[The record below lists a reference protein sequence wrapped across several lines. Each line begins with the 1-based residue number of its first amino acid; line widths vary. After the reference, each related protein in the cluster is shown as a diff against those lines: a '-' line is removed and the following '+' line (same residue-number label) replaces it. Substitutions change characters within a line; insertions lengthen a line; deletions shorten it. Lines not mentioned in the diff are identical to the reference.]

1 MTYPCPK
8 DPTHQSDDPDYCSVC
23 GAKIAGT
30 PPTPNAG
37 GGKGEAV
44 PYPAPPAL
52 GAGGA
57 ACPDC
62 GTSRA
67 GSARFCEVCRHDF
80 GAGTLGNAVVAV
92 PVAPATTPTRRDLAP
107 APEPVPDPVPA
118 VSVPNPLPVTDAAL
132 VPDAPSDPALTLE
145 IFAVVD
151 PSLYVDPDPSM
162 VLPTGEPPRTFPLDL
177 AENLIG
183 RRSDKRD
190 IHPEVPLTDPGVSH
204 RHAKLLREP
213 DGSFVLLDVG
223 SSNGT
228 QLNGKDVPAGVRTP
242 VGVGD
247 EITLG
252 CWTRLTLRD
261 AGAQP

>member
-30 PPTPNAG
+30 PLTPPAAPTPTA
-37 GGKGEAV
+37 AV
-44 PYPAPPAL
+44 ATDSSRV
-52 GAGGA
+52 
-57 ACPDC
+57 CPDC
-62 GTSRA
+62 GTPRVGA
-67 GSARFCEVCRHDF
+67 ARFCEVCRHDF
-80 GAGTLGNAVVAV
+80 GAGTLGNAVVAA

-118 VSVPNPLPVTDAAL
+118 VSVPAVSVPNPLSVTDAAL

>member
-23 GAKIAGT
+23 GAKIAGS
-30 PPTPNAG
+30 PPAPNSGGVGNAAG
-37 GGKGEAV
+37 PGAV
-44 PYPAPPAL
+44 LNPAPPSL
-52 GAGGA
+52 GVGGA
-57 ACPDC
+57 SGTICPDC
-62 GTSRA
+62 GTPRV
-67 GSARFCEVCRHDF
+67 GVARFCEVCRHDF
-80 GAGTLGNAVVAV
+80 GAGTAGSAAA
-92 PVAPATTPTRRDLAP
+92 APAAP
-107 APEPVPDPVPA
+107 AA
-118 VSVPNPLPVTDAAL
+118 T
-132 VPDAPSDPALTLE
+132 PDAPAVTVAAPARQDLTPPPPPTLGGVLGGVLE
-145 IFAVVD
+145 AVTVVD

-162 VLPTGEPPRTFPLDL
+162 VLPVDEPPRTFPLDL

-213 DGSFVLLDVG
+213 DGGFVLLDVG

-228 QLNGKDVPAGVRTP
+228 QLNGQDVPAGVRTP
-242 VGVGD
+242 VKAGD

-252 CWTRLTLRD
+252 CWTRITLRD
-261 AGAQP
+261 VGAQP

>member
-23 GAKIAGT
+23 GAKIAGS
-30 PPTPNAG
+30 PSAPNSGGVGNAAG
-37 GGKGEAV
+37 PGAV
-44 PYPAPPAL
+44 LNPAPPSL
-52 GAGGA
+52 GVGEASGTI
-57 ACPDC
+57 CPDC
-62 GTSRA
+62 GTPRV
-67 GSARFCEVCRHDF
+67 GVARFCEVCRHDF
-80 GAGTLGNAVVAV
+80 GAGTAGSAAA
-92 PVAPATTPTRRDLAP
+92 APARQDLTPPPPPTLGGVLGGVL
-107 APEPVPDPVPA
+107 EA
-118 VSVPNPLPVTDAAL
+118 VT
-132 VPDAPSDPALTLE
+132 
-145 IFAVVD
+145 VVD

-162 VLPTGEPPRTFPLDL
+162 VLPVDEPPRTFPLDL

-213 DGSFVLLDVG
+213 DGGFVLLDVG

-228 QLNGKDVPAGVRTP
+228 QLNGQDVPAGVRTP
-242 VGVGD
+242 VKAGD

-252 CWTRLTLRD
+252 CWTRITLRD
-261 AGAQP
+261 VGAQP

>member
-30 PPTPNAG
+30 PLTPNAG

-80 GAGTLGNAVVAV
+80 GAGTSGPALAITPA

-107 APEPVPDPVPA
+107 APDLAPPTSPVPDAAPVPDTA
-118 VSVPNPLPVTDAAL
+118 PVLEVYAA
-132 VPDAPSDPALTLE
+132 
-145 IFAVVD
+145 VD

-162 VLPTGEPPRTFPLDL
+162 VLPVDEPPRTFPLDL

-213 DGSFVLLDVG
+213 DGHFVLLDVG
-223 SSNGT
+223 SANGT
-228 QLNGKDVPAGVRTP
+228 QLNGQEVLAGVRTP
-242 VGVGD
+242 VKAGD

-252 CWTRLTLRD
+252 CWTRITLRE

>member
-8 DPTHQSDDPDYCSVC
+8 DSTHQSDDPDYCSVC

-30 PPTPNAG
+30 PLAPPPPPTPTATV
-37 GGKGEAV
+37 ATDSSRI
-44 PYPAPPAL
+44 
-52 GAGGA
+52 
-57 ACPDC
+57 CPDC

-67 GSARFCEVCRHDF
+67 GAARFCEVCRHDF
-80 GAGTLGNAVVAV
+80 GTGTLGIATSA
-92 PVAPATTPTRRDLAP
+92 PIAPATTPTRRDLTP
-107 APEPVPDPVPA
+107 PPPTPIPPPILGEPDPTAQPDQILAAPLTPPVLGGVLGWAGGPLLEA
-118 VSVPNPLPVTDAAL
+118 V
-132 VPDAPSDPALTLE
+132 
-145 IFAVVD
+145 AVVD

-162 VLPTGEPPRTFPLDL
+162 VLPVGEPPRTFPLDL

-204 RHAKLLREP
+204 RHAKLLRGP
-213 DGSFVLLDVG
+213 DGGFVLLDVG

-228 QLNGKDVPAGVRTP
+228 QLNGQDVPAGVRTP
-242 VGVGD
+242 VKAGD

-252 CWTRLTLRD
+252 CWTRITLRD

>member
-23 GAKIAGT
+23 GAKIAGS
-30 PPTPNAG
+30 PLTPNSGGAG
-37 GGKGEAV
+37 QGTAS
-44 PYPAPPAL
+44 PPAPPAL

-62 GTSRA
+62 GTLRA

-80 GAGTLGNAVVAV
+80 GTGTSGPASAAIPA

-107 APEPVPDPVPA
+107 APDLTPPTAPVPD
-118 VSVPNPLPVTDAAL
+118 AA
-132 VPDAPSDPALTLE
+132 PDAGPAPALE
-145 IFAVVD
+145 VCAAVD

-162 VLPTGEPPRTFPLDL
+162 VLPVDEPPRTFPLDL

-213 DGSFVLLDVG
+213 DGHFVLLDVG
-223 SSNGT
+223 SANGT
-228 QLNGKDVPAGVRTP
+228 QLNGQEVLAGVRTP
-242 VGVGD
+242 VKVGD

-252 CWTRLTLRD
+252 CWTRITLRD
-261 AGAQP
+261 VGAQP

>member
-30 PPTPNAG
+30 PLAAPA
-37 GGKGEAV
+37 ALD
-44 PYPAPPAL
+44 PAPA
-52 GAGGA
+52 ADGGRV
-57 ACPDC
+57 CPDC

-67 GSARFCEVCRHDF
+67 GTARFCEVCRHDF
-80 GAGTLGNAVVAV
+80 GTGTSGPAAAA
-92 PVAPATTPTRRDLAP
+92 PAPIAPATTPTRRDLTP
-107 APEPVPDPVPA
+107 APDLAPPVAPPVPD
-118 VSVPNPLPVTDAAL
+118 AASG
-132 VPDAPSDPALTLE
+132 PPPALE
-145 IFAVVD
+145 VYAAVD
-151 PSLYVDPDPSM
+151 PTLYTDPDPSM
-162 VLPTGEPPRTFPLDL
+162 VLPVDEPPRVFPLDP

-213 DGSFVLLDVG
+213 DGRFVLLDVG
-223 SSNGT
+223 SANGT
-228 QLNGKDVPAGVRTP
+228 QLNGQDVLAGVRTP
-242 VGVGD
+242 VKAGD

-252 CWTRLTLRD
+252 CWTRITLRD